1 MWKLWLSTVPDRQSS
16 PTDKTVIAAIGF
28 GGNIGNPRK
37 TMARALALLDERDD
51 IQIRTVSRLYRT
63 PPWGNTDQEWF
74 LNACVLVETTLNPHE
89 LLKVCLDTE
98 LALGRVRADRWGPRT
113 IDLDVLLHGD
123 FLSDHADLTVP
134 HPRMTERAFVMVPL
148 ADIAPQAVVNLQ
160 SVADWSSLVDS
171 EGIETLSRDGDWWLQ
186 P

>member
-1 MWKLWLSTVPDRQSS
+1 MSTVPDRQSS

>member
-1 MWKLWLSTVPDRQSS
+1 MADSAA
-16 PTDKTVIAAIGF
+16 VIAAIGL
-28 GGNIGNPRK
+28 GGNIGNPRQ
-37 TMARALALLDERDD
+37 TMARALKLLQARDD
-51 IQIRTVSRLYRT
+51 VAIRTVSKLYRT

-74 LNACVLVETTLNPHE
+74 HNACALVETTLDPHQ
-89 LLKVCLDTE
+89 LLKVCLEIE
-98 LALGRVRADRWGPRT
+98 LQLGRVRTDRWGPRT

-160 SVADWSSLVDS
+160 SIADWSSEVDS
-171 EGIETLSRDGDWWLQ
+171 AGIEALSKSGDWWQ
-186 P
+186 DEA

>member
-1 MWKLWLSTVPDRQSS
+1 MWKLWLSTVPDPQSS

>member
-37 TMARALALLDERDD
+37 TMARALTLLDERDD